1 MDFELKTGPQ
11 GHIYLPK
18 RIREKFGGKLRLLP
32 NTTAA
37 VLYPE
42 NATPQSVIKSLRFLI
57 TELELE
63 ESITSPQ
70 CGQTSVTA

>member
-1 MDFELKTGPQ
+1 VQ
-11 GHIYLPK
+11 GHIYLPV
-18 RIREKFGGKLRLLP
+18 RIRKKFGGKLKLLP
-32 NTTAA
+32 NNIAA

-63 ESITSPQ
+63 VEESPNCNAPIR
-70 CGQTSVTA
+70 A